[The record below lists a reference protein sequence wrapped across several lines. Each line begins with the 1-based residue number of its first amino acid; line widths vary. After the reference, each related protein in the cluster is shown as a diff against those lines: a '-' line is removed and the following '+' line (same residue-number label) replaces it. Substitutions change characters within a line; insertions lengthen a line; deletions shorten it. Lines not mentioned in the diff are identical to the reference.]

1 MGELTYP
8 GNGIPDAFRS
18 VLDELPG
25 GVLVYRGTREKE
37 ILYASKG
44 VIQMLE
50 CKDAHEFINY
60 TFGSFRHFVY
70 IDDVGRVE
78 REIDEQM
85 RSSKDLHD
93 YVNYRVRTITGKI
106 VYVENFGRRVK
117 LPGEGDVFC
126 AFVMDSRVKDL
137 TRDIDSLT
145 GFPGQKRF
153 LGHAGNELKHRSF
166 NTEAP
171 ETAILYFN
179 IKNFKMFNVQYG
191 GKEGDQLLR
200 DVADILKEVFPHDYI
215 ARFADDHFVVLTDYV
230 DLKLR
235 AREVYQKLVSLR
247 SGVRLDAKFG
257 VYHVTDFNVNPEL
270 ACDLA
275 KLACDSIRDRLD
287 VHILEY
293 TDEVWNP
300 SELRNYAVYHIDEAL
315 KNGYI
320 KVYYQPVMRSLSG
333 TLCGLEALA
342 RWEDP
347 EKGFIS
353 TGIFIPA
360 LEDSRQISKL
370 DMYMIEH
377 VCQNYRERVNRGEP
391 VVPVSFNLSRIDFF
405 TCEVLEELNRIT
417 DKYCVPHYMLN
428 VEITESVFVHDFRK
442 ISEEIDNFHKAG
454 FQVWMDDFGSGYS
467 SLNVLKDYSFDELKI
482 DMEFLAHFTEKAK
495 SVIESTVRMAKKIG
509 VQTLAEGVET
519 KEQLN
524 FLKSIG
530 CEKIQGYYFG
540 KPMPYDNVVER
551 IKEQHWVTETRE
563 MAQYY
568 DAAGREDFLTNRPF
582 ALLEDDGT
590 KFRYLFV
597 NNEFMKSL
605 ATAGTT
611 FTDMS
616 EHTINDNASPL
627 SHLFRNF
634 ANEIAESGK
643 EQVLTY
649 TSKNQ
654 YMRLRCK
661 TIASC
666 GNKHIHRAELIN
678 VTFNSDQRQQDM
690 LDGLVRNIYYLYN
703 TVFIINFDEN
713 SCNPIVASASSWEF
727 LHQKT
732 YGLEE
737 VRLSYARQNIHPDDQ
752 ERFLEFVR
760 LDNMEQRIEDSP
772 EGMIADY
779 FRTKGADG
787 NFTWDVHTIISIPK
801 TNGKV
806 FLYTAKLSPLDD
818 ETLRKHVLKEYI
830 KDDKPELKTAENK
843 AE

>member
-1 MGELTYP
+1 MGELTYS

-153 LGHAGNELKHRSF
+153 LEHAGNELKHRSF

-293 TDEVWNP
+293 TDEVWNL

-391 VVPVSFNLSRIDFF
+391 VVPVSFNFSRIDFF

-568 DAAGREDFLTNRPF
+568 DAAGREDFLTNCPF

-611 FTDMS
+611 STDMS
-616 EHTINDNASPL
+616 EHMINDNASPL

-690 LDGLVRNIYYLYN
+690 LDGLVRSIYYLYN

>member
-106 VYVENFGRRVK
+106 VYVENFVRRVK

-293 TDEVWNP
+293 TDEVWNL

-568 DAAGREDFLTNRPF
+568 DAAGREDFLTNCPF

-611 FTDMS
+611 STDMS
-616 EHTINDNASPL
+616 EHMINDNASPL

-690 LDGLVRNIYYLYN
+690 LDGLVRSIYYLCN

>member
-8 GNGIPDAFRS
+8 SNGIPDAFRS

-293 TDEVWNP
+293 TDEVWNL

-519 KEQLN
+519 KEQLD

-568 DAAGREDFLTNRPF
+568 DAAGREDFLTNCPF

-611 FTDMS
+611 STDMS

-690 LDGLVRNIYYLYN
+690 LDGLVRSIYYLYN

-806 FLYTAKLSPLDD
+806 FLYTSKLSPLDD
-818 ETLRKHVLKEYI
+818 GTLRKHVLKEYI

>member
-293 TDEVWNP
+293 TDEVWNL

-320 KVYYQPVMRSLSG
+320 KVYYQPVLRSLSG

-377 VCQNYRERVNRGEP
+377 VCQNYRERVDRGEP

-417 DKYCVPHYMLN
+417 DKYRVPHYMLN

-519 KEQLN
+519 KEQLD

-568 DAAGREDFLTNRPF
+568 DAAGREDFLTNCPF

-590 KFRYLFV
+590 KFKYLFV

-611 FTDMS
+611 STGMS
-616 EHTINDNASPL
+616 GHTINDNASPL

-649 TSKNQ
+649 TSRNQ

>member
-293 TDEVWNP
+293 TDEVWNL

-405 TCEVLEELNRIT
+405 TCEVLEELKRIT

-519 KEQLN
+519 KEQLD

-551 IKEQHWVTETRE
+551 IKEQRWVTETRE

-605 ATAGTT
+605 ATAGTPST
-611 FTDMS
+611 AMS

>member
-106 VYVENFGRRVK
+106 VYVENFVRRVK

-293 TDEVWNP
+293 TDEVWNL

-467 SLNVLKDYSFDELKI
+467 SLNVLKGYSFDELKI

-568 DAAGREDFLTNRPF
+568 DAAGREDFLTNCPF

-611 FTDMS
+611 STDMS
-616 EHTINDNASPL
+616 EHMINDNASPL

-643 EQVLTY
+643 EQVFTY

-690 LDGLVRNIYYLYN
+690 LDGLVRSIYYLYN